1 MMRLANEIPFQL
13 ALQPAFCAVT
23 HHQYIEYHSNIK
35 AMRVMRAKEAGGAVN
50 PRTPEH
56 SGVENQPKIC
66 PGVDSEK
73 FQPQNMKFLLKT

>member
-35 AMRVMRAKEAGGAVN
+35 AMRVMRAKEAGGGGAIN

-56 SGVENQPKIC
+56 SGVKNQPKIC
-66 PGVDSEK
+66 SGVDSEK
-73 FQPQNMKFLLKT
+73 F